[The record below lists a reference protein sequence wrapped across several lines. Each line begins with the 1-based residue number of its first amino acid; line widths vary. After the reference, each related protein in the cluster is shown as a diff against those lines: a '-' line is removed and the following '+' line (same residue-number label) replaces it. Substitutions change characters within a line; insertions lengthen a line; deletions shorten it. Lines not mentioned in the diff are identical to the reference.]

1 MNTSLSVDNI
11 NVPTIYS
18 LRKAGF
24 KVRVMHTRKYTTS
37 QIKRLGSFDARK
49 ELSCK
54 GGYTKIQITTPDQW
68 VTVEG
73 EAVCHEKDH
82 FNRKIG
88 NKIALG
94 RALKALSTLTIIK

>member
-1 MNTSLSVDNI
+1 MNTLNQNTDT
-11 NVPTIYS
+11 PTIYS

-24 KVRVMHTRKYTTS
+24 KVRVMHTREYTVS
-37 QIKRLGSFDARK
+37 KIRRMSSSFDARK

-54 GGYTKIQITTPDQW
+54 GGYTKIQITTPDLCT
-68 VTVEG
+68 TVIG

-88 NKIALG
+88 NQIALG
-94 RALKALSTLTIIK
+94 RALKELNTITIQ